1 MVPFLLKDNEDQFQ
15 SRFEALIG
23 ANPAQRF
30 NHLGYEAGEG
40 CDHSGK
46 PFEWLLGD
54 GLSCCQ

>member
-30 NHLGYEAGEG
+30 NHLGYEAGGG

-46 PFEWLLGD
+46 PFVWLLGD